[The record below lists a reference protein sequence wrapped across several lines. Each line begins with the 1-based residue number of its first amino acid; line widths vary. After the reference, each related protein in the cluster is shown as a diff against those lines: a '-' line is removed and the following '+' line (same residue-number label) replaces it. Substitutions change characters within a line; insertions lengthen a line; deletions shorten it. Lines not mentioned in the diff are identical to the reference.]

1 MLITRLDSL
10 VYCSRLRGL
19 VGEPSDLVR
28 IPRPDFC
35 HRRTVISLRRISLSS
50 DGHHHPYKVIYTART
65 EMQYRITR
73 KKSQD
78 PLKNQLAATLLLRF
92 RCSSA
97 PLSFSS
103 FVYNEEVDRCA
114 VLSTIDVPS
123 RKRARKRTLA
133 FVKSPSLRET
143 TMNCDPL
150 NRVRNNWPMC
160 CVCERS
166 NAASI
171 SSRIYI
177 GAGLNW
183 SKAIIRERAIK
194 DLHHFQVSCR
204 VNRCEGSSYL
214 CPPLSSVKLCF
225 HTVPSWTF
233 TSNPSMR
240 SWPSG
245 GWSFAKLPGK
255 SSAKMPPKSLDLA
268 KLVIRE
274 LVGVVY
280 TCALT
285 FSQVF

>member
-1 MLITRLDSL
+1 MIDDTLAFNT
-10 VYCSRLRGL
+10 GL
-19 VGEPSDLVR
+19 QEKSHKIHLTN
-28 IPRPDFC
+28 DF
-35 HRRTVISLRRISLSS
+35 
-50 DGHHHPYKVIYTART
+50 Y
-65 EMQYRITR
+65 
-73 KKSQD
+73 
-78 PLKNQLAATLLLRF
+78 QLAATSRLRF

-103 FVYNEEVDRCA
+103 FVYNDEVDRCA
-114 VLSTIDVPS
+114 VLSTIEVPS

-150 NRVRNNWPMC
+150 NRVRNNWPVC
-160 CVCERS
+160 CICERS
-166 NAASI
+166 NTASI

-183 SKAIIRERAIK
+183 SRAIMREGAIK
-194 DLHHFQVSCR
+194 DLDHFEVSCR
-204 VNRCEGSSYL
+204 INRCKSNAYL

-255 SSAKMPPKSLDLA
+255 SSAKIPPKSLNLA
-268 KLVIRE
+268 KLVIRGLNE
-274 LVGVVY
+274 RRY
-280 TCALT
+280 TCTLT
-285 FSQVF
+285 FSQVFWSASRLYRSNSSIVSSIFCLSFSTVDMFFFRSASFFSTLCMNVINWQRSCTR